1 MRSGFFTKKTTRFP
15 RNIYSLQQ
23 NCTEAR
29 MHTRNVWN
37 VYMERR
43 DCCNTQPPTDHYTP
57 PPPDRH
63 IKKQAGGYGQERLM
77 HMRKVRKDVTPATH
91 NHPRT
96 IIRPPPPP
104 HKKQLQQNKKS
115 WAIILF
121 CRLVFQQLCV
131 PIKRCGM
138 VVEGVVW
145 GAEYWLIKALD
156 IARDRLGSL
165 KICN

>member
-1 MRSGFFTKKTTRFP
+1 MVFLQKRQRGSPGIYIAFNKTA
-15 RNIYSLQQ
+15 QKHG
-23 NCTEAR
+23 CTHATCG
-29 MHTRNVWN
+29 M
-37 VYMERR
+37 YMERR